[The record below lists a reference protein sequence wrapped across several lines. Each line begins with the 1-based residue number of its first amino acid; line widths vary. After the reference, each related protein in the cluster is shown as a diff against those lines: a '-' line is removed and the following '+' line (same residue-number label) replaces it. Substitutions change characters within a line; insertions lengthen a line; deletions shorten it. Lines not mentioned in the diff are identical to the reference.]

1 MTTVRHEPAAHG
13 QVDLLVVG
21 AGACGL
27 VGALAAAQ
35 AGARVLVLDA
45 AAPEGGAGAQG
56 RAGGTASNTERSTGL
71 VPAAATRFQREAGI
85 DDDSAQR
92 MAEDLLAKNHHS
104 SDPAMTRLLCDLA
117 GPTVEWL
124 AELGVPMACA
134 TDFTYPGHSRLRM
147 HGPPSGY
154 GASLLGALEE
164 AVGGQPL
171 ISVQR
176 GVRVSALL
184 TEGEVVT
191 GVRAGA
197 TEVAAAAVLL
207 ALNGFGGDPAM
218 VREHLGEQAAGALY
232 FGSPANTGDGIRWG
246 LELGAATAQMGSYQG
261 HASVADPD
269 GPLVTWGVV
278 VNGAVLVGSDGERF
292 GNEMVGYSEFAAA
305 VLAQPG
311 GRAWEIFDQRVH
323 DASRG
328 TRLEE
333 VIDAGKVDH
342 HATLAGLAAATGLP
356 QAGLAR
362 TLEEVARCADGAAHD
377 RFGRT
382 TFAEGG
388 LRPPYCSIAVRGAL
402 FHTQGGLVVDD
413 RARVLRADGSPVG
426 GLYAGGGT
434 AVGVSGSGS
443 AGYSSGNGL
452 LAAVVLGRLAG
463 RHAAARP
470 PQART

>member
-1 MTTVRHEPAAHG
+1 MSGVNHELAAQG
-13 QVDLLVVG
+13 PVDLLVVG

-27 VGALAAAQ
+27 IGALAAAE
-35 AGARVLVLDA
+35 AGAQVLVLE
-45 AAPEGGAGAQG
+45 AAPPARSRGAVG
-56 RAGGTASNTERSTGL
+56 RAGGEASNTERSTGL
-71 VPAAATRFQREAGI
+71 VPAAGTRFQREVGI
-85 DDDSAQR
+85 DDDTAGR
-92 MAEDLLAKNHHS
+92 MVEDLLAKNHHS
-104 SDPAMTRLLCDLA
+104 SDLAMTRLLCELA

-124 AELGVPMACA
+124 ADLGVPMGCA

-154 GASLLGALEE
+154 GASLLSALEE
-164 AVGGQPL
+164 AVGERPG
-171 ISVQR
+171 ISVRR

-184 TEGEVVT
+184 TEDEAVV
-191 GVRAGA
+191 GVRVGAAEVPAG
-197 TEVAAAAVLL
+197 AVLL

-232 FGSPANTGDGIRWG
+232 FGSPANTGDGIKWG
-246 LELGAATAQMGSYQG
+246 VELGAATAQMGSYQG
-261 HASVADPD
+261 HASVAEPD

-278 VNGAVLVGSDGERF
+278 VNGAVLVGSDGRRF
-292 GNEMVGYSEFAAA
+292 GDEMVGYSEFAAA

-342 HATLAGLAAATGLP
+342 HATLADLAADTGLDE
-356 QAGLAR
+356 AGLVR
-362 TLEEVARCADGAAHD
+362 TLEEIARCAGGVVPD
-377 RFGRT
+377 RFART
-382 TFAEGG
+382 AFAEGG
-388 LRPPYCSIAVRGAL
+388 LRPPYYSIAVRGAL
-402 FHTQGGLVVDD
+402 FHTQGGLVINEH
-413 RARVLRADGSPVG
+413 AQVLRADGSPIA

-452 LAAVVLGRLAG
+452 LAAAVLGRLAG
-463 RHAAARP
+463 EDAARRP
-470 PQART
+470 HPDQN